1 MTDEEKIREILN
13 CERCKKIVALAGVK
27 CNSPCDRFK
36 DLMEMAAWKE
46 QQMIK
51 CLEEH
56 THDYDDGDTEFA
68 VCDWKKQEDFI
79 EDFKKAVE
87 E

>member
-1 MTDEEKIREILN
+1 
-13 CERCKKIVALAGVK
+13 
-27 CNSPCDRFK
+27 
-36 DLMEMAAWKE
+36 MAAWKE

-51 CLEEH
+51 WLEEH